1 MSHKL
6 RGSVLALPASHYLR
20 DFLSPTLSSV
30 SILLGCTFLSQGM
43 ESGMSLSGVQQKERR
58 RRNLGSKML
67 WRVILALDQGSMKLG
82 FSALTWQHSWVC
94 LGHSP
99 TTLSRGMISSVW
111 ALQRSASGLL
121 WGRCGENPNSWL
133 SAGEPRLRCAS
144 LGSGQLRLHGSVVS
158 LPFLSPRETPLLRH
172 RASHEETKRRLEKTG
187 TVLLFTDRIG

>member
-1 MSHKL
+1 MFSLASFILLFCLLLACVGRQTCVYLLFCRRPGLFMSHKL

-121 WGRCGENPNSWL
+121 WGRCGENPNS
-133 SAGEPRLRCAS
+133 
-144 LGSGQLRLHGSVVS
+144 
-158 LPFLSPRETPLLRH
+158 
-172 RASHEETKRRLEKTG
+172 
-187 TVLLFTDRIG
+187 